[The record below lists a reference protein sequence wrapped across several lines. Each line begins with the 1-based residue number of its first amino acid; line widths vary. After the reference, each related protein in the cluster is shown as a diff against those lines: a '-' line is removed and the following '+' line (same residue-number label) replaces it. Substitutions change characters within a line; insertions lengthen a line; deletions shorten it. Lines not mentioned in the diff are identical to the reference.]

1 MEKSTI
7 HKIKACAKN
16 QTIQKYAVVLFT
28 LFVSFCIVFSGA
40 MPKKYK
46 VNLGD
51 VSEYDITAPREIQNS
66 VKTKENRE
74 LAYKKELPDM
84 KEDTATSIEVIRKI
98 DEFLTIIKN
107 ERNLS
112 KPNLERVLG
121 KLKRSN
127 VSIIDKEY
135 VNFLLCEIKNS
146 QFNDFE
152 HHLKLLI
159 ADTMKEDITNEN
171 LKEFVLKAQM
181 QIQKF
186 NISTG
191 LKNIGS
197 MVVENVLRP
206 NRIINEEATQ
216 KKRESAYN
224 DPKNIEII
232 EKGQRILS
240 VGDIVT
246 KDKLYV
252 LEDLNM
258 LETKDK
264 VDYRLMIGIFTM
276 LSFLTLILVVYVKT
290 YCENVLEKLSEII
303 MVSFIII
310 TELIIARLVGS
321 YEVFLIPVFFAGI
334 VISILSDLGLALLV
348 NLVLAVSISFIDK
361 GNLEYMYMMIVSGSL
376 VCFFSKKANQ
386 RNRLTAVGIYASIIN
401 VFVVLSISM
410 INRVSFSDC
419 IVDCI
424 YAFLNGIISIILT
437 IGMLPF
443 LETVFNI
450 ITPMRLLELSNPDQ
464 PLLKRLLLEA
474 PGTYHHSLMVGNLAE
489 EATHAIGGNPLLARV
504 GAYYHDI
511 GKLKRPNFFME
522 NQSSENPHD
531 KMLPNLS
538 ALVIT
543 SHTEDGAKLA
553 KKYKLPVPII
563 NLIVEHHG
571 TTKLV
576 YFYHKAKKM
585 EKEEVK
591 EENFR
596 YKGPKPST
604 KEAAV
609 VMLADSVE
617 AAVRS
622 MTDKTEG
629 KIEGYI
635 RKIIKDK
642 LNDGQFDLCN
652 LTLKDMNNIAKAFM
666 RVLSGYFHEREEYP
680 KQDSDKI
687 LPKYM
692 VENIEG
698 EGVFN
703 ENLN

>member
-1 MEKSTI
+1 MGESII
-7 HKIKACAKN
+7 HRIMVYTKK
-16 QTIQKYAVVLFT
+16 QTIQKYIILVST
-28 LFVSFCIVFSGA
+28 LLISFCIIFSGA

-46 VNLGD
+46 VSLGD
-51 VSEYDITAPREIQNS
+51 VSEYDITAPCEMQNS

-74 LAYKKELPDM
+74 NAYNSELPDM
-84 KEDTATSIEVIRKI
+84 KEDKATSIEVIRKI

-107 ERNLS
+107 EKNEVRPSS
-112 KPNLERVLG
+112 KRLFSKLNKNDVFITDKVYINYLLLEVN
-121 KLKRSN
+121 SN
-127 VSIIDKEY
+127 
-135 VNFLLCEIKNS
+135 

-152 HHLKLLI
+152 YHLKLLVS
-159 ADTMKEDITNEN
+159 DTMKEDITCEN
-171 LKEFVLKAQM
+171 LEKFIEKANNEIQGFNMSKE
-181 QIQKF
+181 
-186 NISTG
+186 

-197 MVVENVLRP
+197 LIIKNTLKP

-216 KKRESAYN
+216 KKKESAYN
-224 DPKNIEII
+224 DSKNIEIV

-240 VGDIVT
+240 VGDVVT
-246 KDKLYV
+246 KDKLKL

-258 LETKDK
+258 LETRDK
-264 VDYRLMIGIFTM
+264 IDYKLMFGILTM
-276 LSFLTLILVVYVKT
+276 LSFLASILVIYIKN
-290 YCENVLEKLSEII
+290 YCSNKLKKLSEVF
-303 MVSFIII
+303 MLSFVIV
-310 TELIIARLVGS
+310 TELLIARIVGS
-321 YEVFLIPVFFAGI
+321 YQVLLIPVFFAGI
-334 VISILSDLGLALLV
+334 IMSILSDLGLALLV
-348 NLVLAVSISFIDK
+348 NLILAVSISFMDR

-376 VCFFSKKANQ
+376 VCFFSKRANQ
-386 RNRLTAVGIYASIIN
+386 RNRLTVVGVYASIIN
-401 VFVVLSISM
+401 VFVVASIGM
-410 INRVSFSDC
+410 INRDSFSNGIWDC
-419 IVDCI
+419 L

-437 IGMLPF
+437 IGVLPF
-443 LETVFNI
+443 LETVFNV

-489 EATHAIGGNPLLARV
+489 EATHAIGGNALLARV

-522 NQSSENPHD
+522 NQSGENPHD

-553 KKYKLPVPII
+553 KKYKLPTPII
-563 NLIVEHHG
+563 DLIIQHHG
-571 TTKLV
+571 NTKLA

-585 EKEEVK
+585 EKDEVN

-596 YKGPKPST
+596 YKGPKPGT

-622 MTDKTEG
+622 MTDKTKG

-652 LTLKDMNNIAKAFM
+652 LTLKDMDDIAKAFM

-680 KQDSDKI
+680 KQDGDEI
-687 LPKYM
+687 LPGYM
-692 VENIEG
+692 TEKIEG
-698 EGVFN
+698 EGIFN